1 MALNEQTR
9 DRIEQYLKSNDVVL
23 FMKGNRAMPQCG
35 FSAKV
40 VQILDGLVKDY
51 TTVDVLS
58 DPAIREG
65 IKEYSAWP
73 TIPQLYLKGEFVGGC
88 DVITEMYAT
97 GELHQQVGVPAPQRT
112 IPTVRVTDAAAVR
125 LREYMQRAAGKE
137 LKLSIDAAYQ
147 ASLGLAPRQE
157 HEVEVES
164 NGVRVLMDYATA
176 ERANGLS
183 IDLVESATGAAFKI
197 DNPNAPADVQQM
209 APREV
214 KQLIESG
221 KRFEFLD
228 VRTPEERATASI
240 PGTRLLDQTVA
251 AELETLPK
259 DTMLV
264 FHCHH
269 GGRSQSAAEHFRG
282 RGFTNIVNMAG
293 GIDAWSRE
301 VDTSVPRY

>member
-1 MALNEQTR
+1 
-9 DRIEQYLKSNDVVL
+9 
-23 FMKGNRAMPQCG
+23 MPQCG

-97 GELHQQVGVPAPQRT
+97 GELHQQVGLPAPQRT
-112 IPTVRVTDAAAVR
+112 IPTVRVSDAAAAR
-125 LREYMQRAAGKE
+125 LREYMQRSAGKE
-137 LKLSIDAAYQ
+137 LKLSIDAGYQ

-164 NGVRVLMDYATA
+164 NGVRILMDYSSA
-176 ERANGLS
+176 ERANGLT
-183 IDLVESATGAAFKI
+183 IDLVESPTGAAFKI
-197 DNPNAPADVQQM
+197 DNPNAPAEVQQM
-209 APREV
+209 APRQV
-214 KQLIESG
+214 KELIDSG
-221 KRFEFLD
+221 KRFEFFD

-240 PGTRLLDQTVA
+240 PGTRLLDQATA
-251 AELETLPK
+251 AEIEQLPK

-282 RGFTNIVNMAG
+282 RGFTNVVNMAG

-301 VDTSVPRY
+301 VDGSVPRY